1 MKAIAWNFSSQ
12 LDSIQNQK
20 FIRKRIS
27 CFWLFKS
34 ILNLISFPPFNS
46 SKCKLQFQ
54 SNYFPILTLFKWK
67 FFWGFSFVVSQK
79 YSNSLACYLNL
90 FSMENSFITWSVE
103 WSLMTV
109 VWEKVCDAKREL
121 KLWKVFIWISNYL
134 NGWKKLRKISYH
146 LIAFHESCMALL
158 INIFCK

>member
-1 MKAIAWNFSSQ
+1 MKTFHSQ

-34 ILNLISFPPFNS
+34 ILNLITFPPFNS

-121 KLWKVFIWISNYL
+121 SWSCGKFSFEYRTIWIGEKSFEKFL
-134 NGWKKLRKISYH
+134 NI
-146 LIAFHESCMALL
+146 
-158 INIFCK
+158 